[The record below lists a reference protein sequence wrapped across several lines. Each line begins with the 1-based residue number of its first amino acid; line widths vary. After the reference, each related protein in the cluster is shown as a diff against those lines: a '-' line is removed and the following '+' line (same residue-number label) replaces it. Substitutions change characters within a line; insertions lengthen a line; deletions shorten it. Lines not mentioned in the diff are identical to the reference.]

1 MAGRRVLVVGSGGRE
16 HALVARL
23 AADDGVD
30 AVVAAPGNPGMAEH
44 GRCVAIAVDDHGALV
59 RLARDERI
67 DLAVVGPEGPLV
79 AGLAD
84 ALTDAGIVT
93 FGPSAAAARLEGS
106 KEFAKTVMDAA
117 GVPTAGWVATDS
129 REEALAALD
138 RFAVPGV
145 PWVVKADGL
154 AAGKGVVVT
163 ADRAEAEAAVD
174 AALVEGRFGAAGTT
188 LVIEEFLAGPERSL
202 FAVCDGDDAV
212 LLAPA
217 QDHKRAYDGDAGP
230 NTGGMGAFS
239 PVAGFALG
247 DAHVEALRDTVVRPV
262 LRELARRGSPFRGL
276 LFVGLVDTADGPKVL
291 EYNVRF
297 GDPETQVVL
306 PRLTSSLVDLLWA
319 AATGSPAT
327 GDGVASV
334 PVTFGADA
342 AVTVVMASAGYP
354 EASTSGVPIDGVDA
368 AAARE
373 GVHVVHAGTA
383 RDADGRLVTAGGRVL
398 AVTAV
403 GADVDTARDRA
414 YGGVARVR
422 FAGAQ
427 HRTDIGRTV
436 SGRSEPGRDGAGRA
450 DAGGR

>member
-23 AADDGVD
+23 AADPGVD

-44 GRCVAIAVDDHGALV
+44 GRCVAVPVDDHDVLV

-67 DLAVVGPEGPLV
+67 DLVVVGPEGPLV

-84 ALTDAGIVT
+84 ALTAAGVAT
-93 FGPSAAAARLEGS
+93 FGPSSAAARLEGS

-117 GVPTAGWVATDS
+117 GVPTAGWVATTS
-129 REEALAALD
+129 REEARAALD
-138 RFAVPGV
+138 RFAAPGV

-163 ADRAEAEAAVD
+163 ADRAEAEAAID
-174 AALVEGRFGAAGTT
+174 AALVDGRFGTAGTT

-239 PVAGFALG
+239 PVPGFALG
-247 DAHVEALRDTVVRPV
+247 DAHVDALRDTVVRPV

-327 GDGVASV
+327 GDGVAAV
-334 PVTFGADA
+334 PVTFGDLA
-342 AVTVVMASAGYP
+342 AVTVVMASGGYP
-354 EASTSGVPIDGVDA
+354 ETSTSGVSIDGVADA
-368 AAARE
+368 AALE

-383 RDADGRLVTAGGRVL
+383 TDTDGRLVTDGGRVL

-403 GADVDTARDRA
+403 GPDVDTARERA
-414 YGGVARVR
+414 YGGVATIR
-422 FAGAQ
+422 FAGAH
-427 HRTDIGRTV
+427 HRTDIGRT
-436 SGRSEPGRDGAGRA
+436 GGADPRG
-450 DAGGR
+450 AGGR